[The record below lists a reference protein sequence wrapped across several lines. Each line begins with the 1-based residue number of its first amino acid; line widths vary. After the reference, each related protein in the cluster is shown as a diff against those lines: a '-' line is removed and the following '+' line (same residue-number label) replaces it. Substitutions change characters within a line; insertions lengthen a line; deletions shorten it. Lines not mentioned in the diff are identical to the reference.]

1 MRIQLVKYIE
11 KKGENSMIFPHEKAC
26 EKVILYKIAKKQK
39 TMLKIGARYGLND
52 YRTVR
57 ISQELDK
64 LITMYQELNFSK
76 SVQQHQV

>member
-1 MRIQLVKYIE
+1 
-11 KKGENSMIFPHEKAC
+11 MILPHEKAC

-39 TMLKIGARYGLND
+39 TMLRTGARYGLSD

-64 LITMYQELNFSK
+64 LITKYQELNFIRNAECP
-76 SVQQHQV
+76 QR